1 MKLETYIKLTQI
13 KNGEVRLIDFEGK
26 EILSKVS
33 NSDISIDFKLLFKN
47 RIL

>member
-1 MKLETYIKLTQI
+1 MRLETYIKLTQI
-13 KNGEVRLIDFEGK
+13 RNGKVRLIDFEGK
-26 EILSKVS
+26 ELLSKVS